1 MSVSHTAI
9 LVVGRK
15 FKDAKEVKDFLVKQ
29 HVNKSRVNNPLDRD
43 LTSRESM
50 RLGDMTYALGLDDN
64 VDVLNGYS
72 NETEYYI
79 GWHMRLREETTLEDF
94 EDAYNYALARWEKH
108 FGLTPAYIISEL
120 QVS

>member
-15 FKDAKEVKDFLVKQ
+15 FKDAKEVEDFLVKQ

-50 RLGDMTYALGLDDN
+50 LGDMTYALGLDDN

-72 NETEYYI
+72 NEPAYYI

-94 EDAYNYALARWEKH
+94 EDAYNYALARWEEH